1 MLAQCAARL
10 VGRPMTANGST
21 NDDDYD
27 DGESC
32 FSNYFKTVC
41 VPQHFRPLRGD
52 ALNERVMI
60 YETLQWR
67 RRGAMRRCAATA
79 AGLQCIVCPLFLH
92 TGIATRDDHAV
103 T

>member
-1 MLAQCAARL
+1 
-10 VGRPMTANGST
+10 MTANGST

-32 FSNYFKTVC
+32 FSTYFKTVC
-41 VPQHFRPLRGD
+41 VPHHFRPLRWD
-52 ALNERVMI
+52 PLNERVMI

-67 RRGAMRRCAATA
+67 RGGTRRADDGGGTAMHC
-79 AGLQCIVCPLFLH
+79 LSSFLH